1 MQKIRNNNN
10 INFKNVKTMNRM
22 NNFLLMGSV
31 ALSGIV
37 AFSAC
42 SSENDMGAEVNPT
55 FDGKTVKTQ
64 FALNVPY
71 GNTGTRMSDEAA
83 QQKNNFRGISNMKLL
98 SFVEEPATG
107 KISTS
112 FIDLKQ
118 NTNAFESDG
127 SDYANQGRYIYR
139 DVQIPIGTKHFVF
152 YGKATGTETTTS
164 DANKLF
170 DKGYLSNNLSGT
182 TSGTP
187 VSLDN
192 TNFALQQINSTLD
205 LSIADGT
212 SGNNYDK
219 VMQALNNVSR
229 TKVGTTEWC
238 AITTPTADTKLD
250 HAKKLWNA
258 FSKLKAGSAN
268 SVRKTLE
275 YLKSSAGVSALVA
288 GEHATDDGEGLL
300 KTLVKN
306 IDEALVLLDNAENF
320 PADLNLPDGAI
331 SVECNRGTWSYKT
344 PVDMNGASINYANIT
359 YPASLD
365 YFVSSPAKARDDAS
379 TGLSDGKWPAKE
391 EWTKDN
397 ATWTDWGDEVKN
409 TTRTIALEKAIQ
421 YGVANL
427 ELTINAKAN
436 SLEDNAKAKGGQVAD
451 QNVDVTGN
459 KLVMTGVLIGGQPEK
474 VEWNYEPKTGTT
486 FDLTIY
492 DKKMNG
498 ATASAKGI
506 NVPVKPKAS
515 TPNYTLVLDN
525 NNNTS
530 AKSIYVAVE
539 LVNKTGIDFYGADG
553 MIPAGGKFYLIG
565 KLDPTD
571 GTTVGENPKNVDRVF
586 LKDYTTKANLTIK
599 DLKNAYNV
607 IPDLRSTAISVG
619 LAVNLE
625 WQNGITFNV
634 EI

>member
-1 MQKIRNNNN
+1 
-10 INFKNVKTMNRM
+10 MNRM

-71 GNTGTRMSDEAA
+71 GNTGTRMSADAA
-83 QQKNNFRGISNMKLL
+83 QQNSNFRGISNMTLL
-98 SFVEEPATG
+98 PFTEEPAAG

-139 DVQIPIGTKHFVF
+139 DVEIPIGTKHFVF
-152 YGKATGTETTTS
+152 YGKATGTETTTT
-164 DANKLF
+164 DPDKLF
-170 DKGYLSNNLSGT
+170 EKGYLSNNLSGT
-182 TSGTP
+182 TGTT

-192 TNFALQQINSTLD
+192 TNFALQKINETLD
-205 LSIADGT
+205 LNGAT
-212 SGNNYDK
+212 SGTDK
-219 VMQALNNVSR
+219 SYRKVLKALQDVTG
-229 TKVGTTEWC
+229 TKVTYGATTIEWNN
-238 AITTPTADTKLD
+238 ITTSATDMKLN
-250 HAKKLWNA
+250 HAEKLWDA
-258 FSKLKAGSAN
+258 FKTLKAGSAN
-268 SVRKTLE
+268 SVRITLE
-275 YLKSSAGVSALVA
+275 NLKKSAGVTTL
-288 GEHATDDGEGLL
+288 GATETPTADGDGLL

-306 IDEALVLLDNAENF
+306 IDVALTTLLGTDNTF
-320 PADLNLPDGAI
+320 PADFNLPDGAI
-331 SVECNRGTWSYKT
+331 AVTYDNTSGNWKYNT

-365 YFVSSPAKARDDAS
+365 YFVNSPAKARNDAS
-379 TGLSDGKWPAKE
+379 TGLTDGIWPEKAK
-391 EWTKDN
+391 WTKDE
-397 ATWTDWGDEVKN
+397 TGIWTGWGDEVKN

-427 ELTINAKAN
+427 ELTINAKTN
-436 SLEDNAKAKGGQVAD
+436 KLLDNAKANGGQVAD
-451 QNVDVTGN
+451 QNVDVTGD
-459 KLVMTGVLIGGQPEK
+459 KLVMTGVLIGGQPTK

-498 ATASAKGI
+498 ATTSAEGI
-506 NVPVKPKAS
+506 NVPVKPTAS

-571 GTTVGENPKNVDRVF
+571 AATVGENPKNVDRVF

-625 WQNGITFNV
+625 WQEGITFNV

>member
-1 MQKIRNNNN
+1 
-10 INFKNVKTMNRM
+10 MNRM

-71 GNTGTRMSDEAA
+71 GNTGTRMSADAA
-83 QQKNNFRGISNMKLL
+83 QQNSNFRGISNMTLL
-98 SFVEEPATG
+98 PFTEEPAAG

-152 YGKATGTETTTS
+152 YGKATGTETTTTA

-192 TNFALQQINSTLD
+192 TNFALQKINETLD
-205 LSIADGT
+205 FSTATSGTDKSYNKVLKALQDVTDTKVTDGT
-212 SGNNYDK
+212 TTIEWNN
-219 VMQALNNVSR
+219 
-229 TKVGTTEWC
+229 
-238 AITTPTADTKLD
+238 ITTSATDMKLN
-250 HAKKLWNA
+250 HAKKLWEA
-258 FSKLKAGSAN
+258 FSTLKAGSEN
-268 SVRKTLE
+268 SVRKTLN
-275 YLKSSAGVSALVA
+275 YLKSSAGVSAL
-288 GEHATDDGEGLL
+288 GTGTATADGDGLL

-306 IDEALVLLDNAENF
+306 IDNALTTLGAANDF
-320 PADLNLPDGAI
+320 PADFNLPDGAVGVNYDGATKKWKFN
-331 SVECNRGTWSYKT
+331 SPEN
-344 PVDMNGASINYANIT
+344 MNVNTINYANIT

-379 TGLSDGKWPAKE
+379 TGLSDGKWPAKD
-391 EWTKDN
+391 EWTKDKPN
-397 ATWTDWGDEVKN
+397 IWTGWGNEVEN

-427 ELTINAKAN
+427 ELTITAKT
-436 SLEDNAKAKGGQVAD
+436 STLSDNAKAKGGQVAN
-451 QNVDVTGN
+451 QTVDVTGD
-459 KLVMTGVLIGGQPEK
+459 KLFMTGVLIGGQPEQ
-474 VEWNYEPKTGTT
+474 VEWNYEPKTGAK
-486 FDLTIY
+486 FDYTIY

-498 ATASAKGI
+498 ATTSAEGI
-506 NVPVKPKAS
+506 NVPVKPTAS

-553 MIPAGGKFYLIG
+553 MIPNGGKFYLIG
-565 KLDPTD
+565 KLDPTTA
-571 GTTVGENPKNVDRVF
+571 TTVNNPNNVDRVF

-625 WQNGITFNV
+625 WQNGITFDV

>member
-1 MQKIRNNNN
+1 
-10 INFKNVKTMNRM
+10 MNRM

-71 GNTGTRMSDEAA
+71 GNTGTRMSADAA
-83 QQKNNFRGISNMKLL
+83 QQNSNFRGISNMKLL
-98 SFVEEPATG
+98 PFAEEPAAG
-107 KISTS
+107 KTSTS
-112 FIDLKQ
+112 LINLGV

-139 DVQIPIGTKHFVF
+139 DVEIPIGTKHFVF
-152 YGKATGTETTTS
+152 YGKATGTETTTT
-164 DANKLF
+164 DPDKLF
-170 DKGYLSNNLSGT
+170 EKGYLSNNLSGT
-182 TSGTP
+182 T

-192 TNFALQQINSTLD
+192 TNFALQKIKGSLD
-205 LSIADGT
+205 LSVATGT
-212 SGNNYDK
+212 TTESYDK
-219 VMQALNNVSR
+219 VLKALQEVTG
-229 TKVGTTEWC
+229 TKVTEGATTIEWNN
-238 AITTPTADTKLD
+238 ITTSATDMKLN
-250 HAKKLWNA
+250 HAEKLWKT
-258 FSKLKAGSAN
+258 FSTLKAGSAN
-268 SVRKTLE
+268 SVRITLNNLKT
-275 YLKSSAGVSALVA
+275 SAGVAAL
-288 GEHATDDGEGLL
+288 GATETPTADGDGLL

-306 IDEALVLLDNAENF
+306 IDVALTTLLGTDNTF
-320 PADLNLPDGAI
+320 PADFNLPDGAI
-331 SVECNRGTWSYKT
+331 AVTYDNTSGKWEYNT
-344 PVDMNGASINYANIT
+344 PVNMNSTSINYANIT

-365 YFVSSPAKARDDAS
+365 YFVSSPARARDDAS
-379 TGLSDGKWPAKE
+379 TGLTDGKWPTNE
-391 EWTKDN
+391 DWTKDQ
-397 ATWTDWGDEVKN
+397 ATWTDWGNEVKN

-427 ELTINAKAN
+427 ELTIKAKAN
-436 SLEDNAKAKGGQVAD
+436 TLSDNAIAKGGQVAD
-451 QNVDVTGN
+451 QNVDVTGD
-459 KLVMTGVLIGGQPEK
+459 KLVMTGVLIGGQPTQ
-474 VEWNYEPKTGTT
+474 VEWNYEPKTTGTT

-506 NVPVKPKAS
+506 DVPVGTAS

-525 NNNTS
+525 NNATT
-530 AKSIYVAVE
+530 KPIYVAVE
-539 LVNKTGIDFYGADG
+539 LINKTGIDFYGADG
-553 MIPAGGKFYLIG
+553 MVPAGGKFYLIG
-565 KLDPTD
+565 RLDPEATT
-571 GTTVGENPKNVDRVF
+571 GVSGATTTVNRVF

-625 WQNGITFNV
+625 WQNGITFDV

>member
-1 MQKIRNNNN
+1 
-10 INFKNVKTMNRM
+10 MNRM

-71 GNTGTRMSDEAA
+71 GNTGTRMSADAA
-83 QQKNNFRGISNMKLL
+83 QQNSNFRGISNMKLL
-98 SFVEEPATG
+98 PFAEEPAAG

-139 DVQIPIGTKHFVF
+139 DVEIPIGTKHFVF
-152 YGKATGTETTTS
+152 YGKATDTETTTTA

-192 TNFALQQINSTLD
+192 TNFALQKINETLD
-205 LSIADGT
+205 FSTATSGTDESYNKVLKALQDVTDTKVADGT
-212 SGNNYDK
+212 TTIEWNN
-219 VMQALNNVSR
+219 
-229 TKVGTTEWC
+229 
-238 AITTPTADTKLD
+238 ITTSATDMKLN
-250 HAKKLWNA
+250 HAKKLWEA
-258 FSKLKAGSAN
+258 FSTLKAGSAN
-268 SVRKTLE
+268 SVRKTLN
-275 YLKSSAGVSALVA
+275 YLKSSAGVSAL
-288 GEHATDDGEGLL
+288 GTGTATADGDGLL

-306 IDEALVLLDNAENF
+306 IDNALTTLGATNDF
-320 PADLNLPDGAI
+320 PADFNLPDGAVGVNYDGATKKWKFN
-331 SVECNRGTWSYKT
+331 SPEN
-344 PVDMNGASINYANIT
+344 MNVNTINYANIT

-379 TGLSDGKWPAKE
+379 TGLSDGKWPAKD
-391 EWTKDN
+391 EWTKDKPN
-397 ATWTDWGDEVKN
+397 IWTGWGDEVKN
-409 TTRTIALEKAIQ
+409 TTRTIALGKAIQ

-427 ELTINAKAN
+427 ELTINAKTN
-436 SLEDNAKAKGGQVAD
+436 KLLDNAKANGGQVAD
-451 QNVDVTGN
+451 QNVDVTGD
-459 KLVMTGVLIGGQPEK
+459 KLVMTGVLIGGQPTK

-498 ATASAKGI
+498 ATASAEGI
-506 NVPVKPKAS
+506 NVPVKPTAS
-515 TPNYTLVLDN
+515 THNYTLVLDN
-525 NNNTS
+525 NKNTS

-571 GTTVGENPKNVDRVF
+571 ATTIGDNPKNVDRVF
-586 LKDYTTKANLTIK
+586 LKDYTTKAKLTIK

-625 WQNGITFNV
+625 WQNGITFDV

>member
-1 MQKIRNNNN
+1 
-10 INFKNVKTMNRM
+10 MNRM

-71 GNTGTRMSDEAA
+71 GDTGTRMSANAA
-83 QQKNNFRGISNMKLL
+83 QQNSNFRGISNMTLL
-98 SFVEEPATG
+98 PFTEEPAVG
-107 KISTS
+107 KTSTS
-112 FIDLKQ
+112 LINLGV

-139 DVQIPIGTKHFVF
+139 DVEIPIGTKHFVF
-152 YGKATGTETTTS
+152 YGKATGTETTTT
-164 DANKLF
+164 DPDKLF
-170 DKGYLSNNLSGT
+170 EKGYLSNNLSGT
-182 TSGTP
+182 T

-192 TNFALQQINSTLD
+192 TNFALQKINETLD
-205 LSIADGT
+205 LNGAT
-212 SGNNYDK
+212 SGTDK
-219 VMQALNNVSR
+219 SYRKVLKALQDVTG
-229 TKVGTTEWC
+229 TKVTDGATTIEWNN
-238 AITTPTADTKLD
+238 ITTSATDMKLN
-250 HAKKLWNA
+250 HAEKLWDA
-258 FSKLKAGSAN
+258 FKTLKAGSAN
-268 SVRKTLE
+268 SVRITLE
-275 YLKSSAGVSALVA
+275 NLKKSAGVTTL
-288 GEHATDDGEGLL
+288 GATEKPTADGDGLL

-306 IDEALVLLDNAENF
+306 IDVALTTLLGTDNTF
-320 PADLNLPDGAI
+320 PADFNLPDGAI
-331 SVECNRGTWSYKT
+331 AVTYDNTSGNWKYNT

-365 YFVSSPAKARDDAS
+365 YFVNSPAKARNDAS
-379 TGLSDGKWPAKE
+379 TGLTDGIWPEKDK
-391 EWTKDN
+391 WTKDE
-397 ATWTDWGDEVKN
+397 TGIWTGWGDEVKN

-427 ELTINAKAN
+427 ELTITAKT
-436 SLEDNAKAKGGQVAD
+436 STLSDNAKAKGGQVAD
-451 QNVDVTGN
+451 QTVDVTGD
-459 KLVMTGVLIGGQPEK
+459 KLFMTGVLIGGQPER
-474 VEWNYEPKTGTT
+474 VEWNYEPKTGAK
-486 FDLTIY
+486 FDYTIY

-498 ATASAKGI
+498 ATASAEGI
-506 NVPVKPKAS
+506 NVPVKPTAS

-571 GTTVGENPKNVDRVF
+571 AATVGENPKNVDRVF

-625 WQNGITFNV
+625 WQNGITFDV

>member
-1 MQKIRNNNN
+1 
-10 INFKNVKTMNRM
+10 MNRM

-71 GNTGTRMSDEAA
+71 GNTETRMSADAA
-83 QQKNNFRGISNMKLL
+83 QQNSNFRGISNMKLL
-98 SFVEEPATG
+98 SLTATPAAGT
-107 KISTS
+107 IPTS
-112 FIDLKQ
+112 LIDLK
-118 NTNAFESDG
+118 AVSESDG

-139 DVQIPIGTKHFVF
+139 DVAIPVGTKHFVF
-152 YGKATGTETTTS
+152 YGKATGTETTTTTP
-164 DANKLF
+164 DKLF
-170 DKGYLSNNLSGT
+170 EYGYLSDNSLAGPTAKNLDDTYFTLLKINDNNIDLSNAVEGTSENFEKVLKALNDVTKTNVTNGT
-182 TSGTP
+182 TT
-187 VSLDN
+187 
-192 TNFALQQINSTLD
+192 IEW
-205 LSIADGT
+205 
-212 SGNNYDK
+212 NNI
-219 VMQALNNVSR
+219 
-229 TKVGTTEWC
+229 T
-238 AITTPTADTKLD
+238 ITTGSDLKIA
-250 HAKKLWNA
+250 HAQKLWEA

-268 SVRKTLE
+268 SVRITLNN
-275 YLKSSAGVSALVA
+275 LKSSAGVAALGT
-288 GEHATDDGEGLL
+288 GEIATIDADGLL

-306 IDEALVLLDNAENF
+306 IDVALTTLGDGNTF
-320 PADLNLPDGAI
+320 PADLNLPDGAVGVNYDEPSKTWKFTS
-331 SVECNRGTWSYKT
+331 SVTMKSEN
-344 PVDMNGASINYANIT
+344 INYANIT

-379 TGLSDGKWPAKE
+379 TGISDGIWPAKD

-397 ATWTDWGDEVKN
+397 ATWTNWGDEVKN
-409 TTRTIALEKAIQ
+409 TTRTIALKKAIQ

-427 ELTINAKAN
+427 KLTIKAN
-436 SLEDNAKAKGGQVAD
+436 ANTLLDNAKDKKGQVAD
-451 QNVDVTGN
+451 QNVDVTNN
-459 KLVMTGVLIGGQPEK
+459 KLVMTGVLIGGQPTQ

-498 ATASAKGI
+498 ATAPAEGI
-506 NVPVKPKAS
+506 NVPVKPTAS

-525 NNNTS
+525 NNATT
-530 AKSIYVAVE
+530 KSIYVAVE

-553 MIPAGGKFYLIG
+553 MVPAGGKFYLIG
-565 KLDPTD
+565 KL
-571 GTTVGENPKNVDRVF
+571 NPEAATGVTGKDDNVNRVF
-586 LKDYTTKANLTIK
+586 LKDHTTKANLTIK

-625 WQNGITFNV
+625 WQEGITFNV

>member
-1 MQKIRNNNN
+1 
-10 INFKNVKTMNRM
+10 MNRM
-22 NNFLLMGSV
+22 NNFFLMGSV

-71 GNTGTRMSDEAA
+71 GNTGTRMSANAA
-83 QQKNNFRGISNMKLL
+83 QQNSNFRGISNMTLL
-98 SFVEEPATG
+98 PFTEKPDAG

-152 YGKATGTETTTS
+152 YGKATGTETTTT
-164 DANKLF
+164 DPDKLF
-170 DKGYLSNNLSGT
+170 EKGYLSNNLSGT
-182 TSGTP
+182 TGTT

-192 TNFALQQINSTLD
+192 TNFALQKINETLD
-205 LSIADGT
+205 LNGAT
-212 SGNNYDK
+212 SGTDK
-219 VMQALNNVSR
+219 SYRKVLKALQDVTG
-229 TKVGTTEWC
+229 TKVTDGATTIEWNN
-238 AITTPTADTKLD
+238 ITTSATDMKLN
-250 HAKKLWNA
+250 HAEKLWDA
-258 FSKLKAGSAN
+258 FKTLKAGSAN
-268 SVRKTLE
+268 SVRITLE
-275 YLKSSAGVSALVA
+275 NLKKSAGVTTLGA
-288 GEHATDDGEGLL
+288 ETATVDGDGLL

-306 IDEALVLLDNAENF
+306 IETALTILGTDNTF
-320 PADLNLPDGAI
+320 PADFNLPDGAI
-331 SVECNRGTWSYKT
+331 AVTYDNTSGNWKYNT
-344 PVDMNGASINYANIT
+344 PVDMNSASINYAKIT

-365 YFVSSPAKARDDAS
+365 YFVSSPARARDDAS
-379 TGLSDGKWPAKE
+379 TGLTDGKWPTNE
-391 EWTKDN
+391 DWTKDQ
-397 ATWTDWGDEVKN
+397 ATTWTDWGNEVKN

-436 SLEDNAKAKGGQVAD
+436 TLSDNAKNNGGQVAD

-459 KLVMTGVLIGGQPEK
+459 KLVMTGVLIGGQPTQ
-474 VEWNYEPKTGTT
+474 VEWNYEPKTGAT

-498 ATASAKGI
+498 AATENGI
-506 NVPVKPKAS
+506 NVPVKPTAS

-525 NNNTS
+525 NYAST
-530 AKSIYVAVE
+530 KPIYVAVE
-539 LVNKTGIDFYGADG
+539 LVNKTGIDFYGFDG
-553 MIPAGGKFYLIG
+553 MIPADGKFYLIG

-571 GTTVGENPKNVDRVF
+571 GTTVGENPNRVERVF

-625 WQNGITFNV
+625 WQEGITFNV

>member
-1 MQKIRNNNN
+1 
-10 INFKNVKTMNRM
+10 M
-22 NNFLLMGSV
+22 NNFFLMGSV

-71 GNTGTRMSDEAA
+71 GDTGTRMSANAA
-83 QQKNNFRGISNMKLL
+83 QQNRNFRGISNMTLL
-98 SFVEEPATG
+98 PFTEEPAAG

-127 SDYANQGRYIYR
+127 SDYTNQGRYIYR

-187 VSLDN
+187 VSLNN
-192 TNFALQQINSTLD
+192 TNFALQKINGTLD
-205 LSIADGT
+205 LSVATGT
-212 SGNNYDK
+212 TTESYNK
-219 VMQALNNVSR
+219 VLKALQEVTG
-229 TKVGTTEWC
+229 TKVTEGATTIEWNN
-238 AITTPTADTKLD
+238 ITTSATDMKLN
-250 HAKKLWNA
+250 HAEKLWKT
-258 FSKLKAGSAN
+258 FSTLKAGSAN
-268 SVRKTLE
+268 SVRITLNNLKT
-275 YLKSSAGVSALVA
+275 SAGVAAL
-288 GEHATDDGEGLL
+288 GATETPTANGDGLL

-306 IDEALVLLDNAENF
+306 IDEALTTLGTDNKF
-320 PADLNLPDGAI
+320 PADFNLPDGAVGVNYDEASKTWKFNS
-331 SVECNRGTWSYKT
+331 SVNMKSNTIDYKK
-344 PVDMNGASINYANIT
+344 IT

-365 YFVSSPAKARDDAS
+365 YFVSSPAKAKNDAS
-379 TGLSDGKWPAKE
+379 KGLTDAMWPAKDK
-391 EWTKDN
+391 WTKDE
-397 ATWTDWGDEVKN
+397 ADIWTGWDNEVKN
-409 TTRTIALEKAIQ
+409 TSRTIALEKAIQ

-427 ELTINAKAN
+427 ELTIYAKAN

-459 KLVMTGVLIGGQPEK
+459 KLVMTGVLIGGQPEQ
-474 VEWNYEPKTGTT
+474 VEWNYEPKTTGAT

-498 ATASAKGI
+498 ATASAEGI
-506 NVPVKPKAS
+506 SVPVKSTVSTPS

-525 NNNTS
+525 KN
-530 AKSIYVAVE
+530 AAEKSIYVAVE
-539 LVNKTGIDFYGADG
+539 LINKTGIDFYGADG
-553 MIPAGGKFYLIG
+553 MIPADGKFYLIG
-565 KLDPTD
+565 KLDPNNAA
-571 GTTVGENPKNVDRVF
+571 TVGENPKGVDRVF

-625 WQNGITFNV
+625 WQNGITFDV

>member
-1 MQKIRNNNN
+1 
-10 INFKNVKTMNRM
+10 MNRM

-71 GNTGTRMSDEAA
+71 GNTGTRMSANA
-83 QQKNNFRGISNMKLL
+83 TQQNYFRGISNMKLL
-98 SFVEEPATG
+98 SLTATPAAGT
-107 KISTS
+107 IPTS
-112 FIDLKQ
+112 LIDLS
-118 NTNAFESDG
+118 TASESDG
-127 SDYANQGRYIYR
+127 NTFADQGRYIYS
-139 DVQIPIGTKHFVF
+139 DVVIPVGTKNFIF
-152 YGKATGTETTTS
+152 YGKATETTTTPT
-164 DANKLF
+164 
-170 DKGYLSNNLSGT
+170 DKEFENGYLSNNLTGSTVAKLDDIKFGLQKINTIEFNNEAAGTIKSYNKVLKALQDVTDTEVAVGATTIKWNDIT
-182 TSGTP
+182 TS
-187 VSLDN
+187 
-192 TNFALQQINSTLD
+192 
-205 LSIADGT
+205 
-212 SGNNYDK
+212 
-219 VMQALNNVSR
+219 
-229 TKVGTTEWC
+229 TTD
-238 AITTPTADTKLD
+238 AKLD
-250 HAKKLWNA
+250 QAKNLWNA
-258 FSKLKAGSAN
+258 FKTLKAGSAN
-268 SVRKTLE
+268 SVRITLE
-275 YLKSSAGVSALVA
+275 HLKTTAGVTALA
-288 GEHATDDGEGLL
+288 EGEAPTANGDGLL

-306 IDEALVLLDNAENF
+306 IDAALTTLVTDNTF
-320 PADLNLPDGAI
+320 PADLNLPDGAVGVKYDKASNKWSFNS
-331 SVECNRGTWSYKT
+331 SVTMNENTIDYKK
-344 PVDMNGASINYANIT
+344 IT

-365 YFVSSPAKARDDAS
+365 YFVSSPAKAKDNAS
-379 TGLSDGKWPAKE
+379 TGLTDAMWPAKDK
-391 EWTKDN
+391 WTKDEPN
-397 ATWTDWGDEVKN
+397 IWDGWDNEVKR
-409 TTRTIALEKAIQ
+409 TSRTIALEKAIQ

-427 ELTINAKAN
+427 QLTINAAAN
-436 SLEDNAKAKGGQVAD
+436 TLEDNAKDKGRRASN
-451 QNVDVTGN
+451 QNVFVTDN
-459 KLVMTGVLIGGQPEK
+459 KLVMTGVLIGGQPEQ
-474 VEWNYEPKTGTT
+474 VEWNYEPKTGCT

-498 ATASAKGI
+498 AAASTEGI
-506 NVPVKPKAS
+506 NVPVKPTAS

-525 NNNTS
+525 NNNAS

-553 MIPAGGKFYLIG
+553 MVPAGGKFYLIG

-571 GTTVGENPKNVDRVF
+571 ATTIGDNPKNVDRVF

>member
-1 MQKIRNNNN
+1 
-10 INFKNVKTMNRM
+10 MNRM

-71 GNTGTRMSDEAA
+71 GDTGTRMSANAA
-83 QQKNNFRGISNMKLL
+83 QQNRNFRGISNMTLL
-98 SFVEEPATG
+98 PFTEEPAAG

-139 DVQIPIGTKHFVF
+139 DVQIPIGTRHFVF
-152 YGKATGTETTTS
+152 YGKATGTETTTTA
-164 DANKLF
+164 DADKLF

-192 TNFALQQINSTLD
+192 TNFALQKINETLD
-205 LSIADGT
+205 FSTATSGTDKSYNKVLKALQDVTDTKVTDGT
-212 SGNNYDK
+212 TTIEWNN
-219 VMQALNNVSR
+219 
-229 TKVGTTEWC
+229 
-238 AITTPTADTKLD
+238 ITTSATDMKLN
-250 HAKKLWNA
+250 HAQKLWEA
-258 FSKLKAGSAN
+258 FSTLKAGSAN
-268 SVRKTLE
+268 SVRKTLN
-275 YLKSSAGVSALVA
+275 YLKSSAGVSAL
-288 GEHATDDGEGLL
+288 GTGTATADGDGLL

-306 IDEALVLLDNAENF
+306 IDNALTTLGAAKDF
-320 PADLNLPDGAI
+320 PADFNLPDGAVGVNYDGATKKWKFN
-331 SVECNRGTWSYKT
+331 SPEN
-344 PVDMNGASINYANIT
+344 MNVNTINYANIT

-379 TGLSDGKWPAKE
+379 TGLSDEKWPAKD

-397 ATWTDWGDEVKN
+397 ATWTGWDNEVKN

-451 QNVDVTGN
+451 QTVDVTGD
-459 KLVMTGVLIGGQPEK
+459 KLVMTGVLIGGQPTK

-498 ATASAKGI
+498 ATTSAEGI
-506 NVPVKPKAS
+506 NVPVKPTAS

-539 LVNKTGIDFYGADG
+539 LVNKTGIDFYGAEG

-571 GTTVGENPKNVDRVF
+571 AATVGENPNRVERVF

-625 WQNGITFNV
+625 WQNGITFDV

>member
-1 MQKIRNNNN
+1 
-10 INFKNVKTMNRM
+10 MNRM

-71 GNTGTRMSDEAA
+71 GNTGTRMSAEAT
-83 QQKNNFRGISNMKLL
+83 QKSDFRGISNMVLL
-98 SFVEEPATG
+98 PFNANVTG
-107 KISTS
+107 TETSTS
-112 FIDLKQ
+112 FISLNQ

-127 SDYANQGRYIYR
+127 NTYANQGRYIYR
-139 DVQIPIGTKHFVF
+139 DVKIPIGTTHFVF

-192 TNFALQQINSTLD
+192 TNFALQKINETLNLST
-205 LSIADGT
+205 AEGT
-212 SGNNYDK
+212 TTGKYDK
-219 VMQALNNVSR
+219 VLKALQNVTD
-229 TKVGTTEWC
+229 TKVTVGATTIEWNN
-238 AITTPTADTKLD
+238 ITSATDMKLD
-250 HAKKLWNA
+250 HAKKLWEA
-258 FSKLKAGSAN
+258 FSTLKAGSAN
-268 SVRKTLE
+268 SVRKTLN
-275 YLKSSAGVSALVA
+275 YLKSSAGVGAL
-288 GEHATDDGEGLL
+288 GTGTATADGDGLL
-300 KTLVKN
+300 KTLVTK
-306 IDEALVLLDNAENF
+306 IDEALTTLGDDNDF
-320 PADLNLPDGAI
+320 PADFNLPDGAVGVNYDVT
-331 SVECNRGTWSYKT
+331 SKKWKFNSPEN
-344 PVDMNGASINYANIT
+344 MNVNTINYANIT

-379 TGLSDGKWPAKE
+379 TGLSDGKWPAKD
-391 EWTKDN
+391 EWTKDH
-397 ATWTDWGDEVKN
+397 ATWTGWGDEVKN

-427 ELTINAKAN
+427 ELTIKAN
-436 SLEDNAKAKGGQVAD
+436 ASTLSDNAQAKGGQVAD
-451 QNVDVTGN
+451 QTVDVAGN

-474 VEWNYEPKTGTT
+474 VEWNYEPKTGTD

-498 ATASAKGI
+498 ATATEEGI
-506 NVPVKPKAS
+506 NVPVGTTS
-515 TPNYTLVLDN
+515 TSNYTLVLDN
-525 NNNTS
+525 KNASTPT
-530 AKSIYVAVE
+530 IYVAVE

-553 MIPAGGKFYLIG
+553 MIPAGGKFYLVG
-565 KLDPTD
+565 KLDPEAAT
-571 GTTVGENPKNVDRVF
+571 GVTGKNDKVNRVF
-586 LKDYTTKANLTIK
+586 LKDYTTKANLTIM

-625 WQNGITFNV
+625 WQNGIEFNV

>member
-1 MQKIRNNNN
+1 
-10 INFKNVKTMNRM
+10 MNRM

-71 GNTGTRMSDEAA
+71 GNTGTRMSADAA
-83 QQKNNFRGISNMKLL
+83 QQNSNFRGISNMKLL
-98 SFVEEPATG
+98 PFAEEPAVG
-107 KISTS
+107 KTSTS
-112 FIDLKQ
+112 LINLGV

-139 DVQIPIGTKHFVF
+139 DVEIPIGTKHFVF
-152 YGKATGTETTTS
+152 YGKATGTETTTT
-164 DANKLF
+164 DPDKLF
-170 DKGYLSNNLSGT
+170 EKGYLSNNLSGT
-182 TSGTP
+182 T

-192 TNFALQQINSTLD
+192 TNFALQKINETLD
-205 LSIADGT
+205 LNGAT
-212 SGNNYDK
+212 SGTDK
-219 VMQALNNVSR
+219 SYRKVLKALQDVTG
-229 TKVGTTEWC
+229 TKVTDGATTIEWNN
-238 AITTPTADTKLD
+238 ITTSATDMKLN
-250 HAKKLWNA
+250 HAEKLWDA
-258 FSKLKAGSAN
+258 FKTLKAGSAN
-268 SVRKTLE
+268 SVRITLE
-275 YLKSSAGVSALVA
+275 NLKKSAGVTTL
-288 GEHATDDGEGLL
+288 GATETPTADGDGLL

-306 IDEALVLLDNAENF
+306 IDVALTTLLGTDNTF
-320 PADLNLPDGAI
+320 PADFNLPDGAI
-331 SVECNRGTWSYKT
+331 AVTYDNTSGNWKYNT

-365 YFVSSPAKARDDAS
+365 YFVNSPAKARNDAS
-379 TGLSDGKWPAKE
+379 TGLTDGIWPKKDK
-391 EWTKDN
+391 WTKDE
-397 ATWTDWGDEVKN
+397 TGIWTGWGDEVKN

-427 ELTINAKAN
+427 ELTINAKTN
-436 SLEDNAKAKGGQVAD
+436 KLLDNAKANGGQVAD
-451 QNVDVTGN
+451 QNVDVTGD

-498 ATASAKGI
+498 ATASAEGI
-506 NVPVKPKAS
+506 NVPVKPTAS

-530 AKSIYVAVE
+530 AKPIYVAVE

-571 GTTVGENPKNVDRVF
+571 AATVGENPKNVDRVF

>member
-1 MQKIRNNNN
+1 
-10 INFKNVKTMNRM
+10 MNRM
-22 NNFLLMGSV
+22 NNFFLMGSV

-71 GNTGTRMSDEAA
+71 GNTGTRMSADAT
-83 QQKNNFRGISNMKLL
+83 QQNSNFRGISNMKLL
-98 SFVEEPATG
+98 PFAEEPAAG
-107 KISTS
+107 KTSTS
-112 FIDLKQ
+112 LINLGV

-139 DVQIPIGTKHFVF
+139 DVEIPIGTKHFVF
-152 YGKATGTETTTS
+152 YGKATGTETTTTTP
-164 DANKLF
+164 DKLF
-170 DKGYLSNNLSGT
+170 EKGYLSKNLSGPT
-182 TSGTP
+182 
-187 VSLDN
+187 VNLNN
-192 TNFALQQINSTLD
+192 TNFALQKIKGSLD
-205 LSIADGT
+205 LSAATGT
-212 SGNNYDK
+212 TTENYDK
-219 VMQALNNVSR
+219 VLKALQEVTG
-229 TKVGTTEWC
+229 TKVTEGATTIEWNN
-238 AITTPTADTKLD
+238 ITTSATDMKLN
-250 HAKKLWNA
+250 HAEKLWDA
-258 FSKLKAGSAN
+258 FKTLKAGSAN

-275 YLKSSAGVSALVA
+275 NLKTSAGVAALA
-288 GEHATDDGEGLL
+288 EGEAPTANGDGLL

-306 IDEALVLLDNAENF
+306 IDGALTTLGDDNIF
-320 PADLNLPDGAI
+320 PADLNLPDGAV
-331 SVECNRGTWSYKT
+331 SVICDGTSKT
-344 PVDMNGASINYANIT
+344 WKFNSSVTMNENTIDYTKIT

-365 YFVSSPAKARDDAS
+365 YFVSSPAKARNEAS
-379 TGLSDGKWPAKE
+379 TGLTDGKWPTNE
-391 EWTKDN
+391 DWTKN
-397 ATWTDWGDEVKN
+397 QATWTDWGDEVKN
-409 TTRTIALEKAIQ
+409 TTRTIALERAIQ

-427 ELTINAKAN
+427 ELTINAKTN
-436 SLEDNAKAKGGQVAD
+436 KLLDNAIAKGHQVAD

-459 KLVMTGVLIGGQPEK
+459 KLVMTGVLIGGQPTK
-474 VEWNYEPKTGTT
+474 VEWDYEPKPGTD

-498 ATASAKGI
+498 ATGNGI
-506 NVPVKPKAS
+506 NVPVGRAS
-515 TPNYTLVLDN
+515 ESNYTLVLDN
-525 NNNTS
+525 NNATT
-530 AKSIYVAVE
+530 KPIYVAVE
-539 LVNKTGIDFYGADG
+539 LVNKTDIDFYGADG
-553 MIPAGGKFYLIG
+553 MVPAGGKFYLIG

-571 GTTVGENPKNVDRVF
+571 ATTIGDNPKNVDRVF

>member
-1 MQKIRNNNN
+1 
-10 INFKNVKTMNRM
+10 MNRM

-71 GNTGTRMSDEAA
+71 GNTGTRMSADAA
-83 QQKNNFRGISNMKLL
+83 QQNSNFRGISNMKLL
-98 SFVEEPATG
+98 PFAEEPAVG
-107 KISTS
+107 KTSTS
-112 FIDLKQ
+112 LINLGV

-139 DVQIPIGTKHFVF
+139 DVEIPIGTKHFVF
-152 YGKATGTETTTS
+152 YGKATGTETTTT
-164 DANKLF
+164 DPDKLF
-170 DKGYLSNNLSGT
+170 EKGYLSNNLSGT
-182 TSGTP
+182 TGTT

-192 TNFALQQINSTLD
+192 TNFALQKINETLD
-205 LSIADGT
+205 LNGAT
-212 SGNNYDK
+212 SGTDK
-219 VMQALNNVSR
+219 SYRKVLKALQDVTG
-229 TKVGTTEWC
+229 TKVTDGATTIEWNN
-238 AITTPTADTKLD
+238 ITTSATDMKLN
-250 HAKKLWNA
+250 HAEKLWDA
-258 FSKLKAGSAN
+258 FKTLKAGSAN
-268 SVRKTLE
+268 SVRITLE
-275 YLKSSAGVSALVA
+275 NLKTSAGVAALA
-288 GEHATDDGEGLL
+288 EGKTPTANGDGLL

-306 IDEALVLLDNAENF
+306 IDVALTTLLGTDNTF
-320 PADLNLPDGAI
+320 PADFNLPDGAI
-331 SVECNRGTWSYKT
+331 AVTYDNTSGNWKYNT

-365 YFVSSPAKARDDAS
+365 YFVNSPAKARNDAS
-379 TGLSDGKWPAKE
+379 TGLTDGIWPEKE
-391 EWTKDN
+391 KWTKDE
-397 ATWTDWGDEVKN
+397 TGIWTGWGDEVKN

-427 ELTINAKAN
+427 ELTINAKTN
-436 SLEDNAKAKGGQVAD
+436 KLLDNAKANGGQVAD
-451 QNVDVTGN
+451 QNVDVTGD
-459 KLVMTGVLIGGQPEK
+459 KLVMTGVLIGGQPTK

-498 ATASAKGI
+498 ATTSAEGI
-506 NVPVKPKAS
+506 NVPVKPTAS
-515 TPNYTLVLDN
+515 THNYTLVLDN

-571 GTTVGENPKNVDRVF
+571 AATIGDNPKNVDRVF

>member
-1 MQKIRNNNN
+1 
-10 INFKNVKTMNRM
+10 MNRM

-71 GNTGTRMSDEAA
+71 GNTGTRMSANAA
-83 QQKNNFRGISNMKLL
+83 QQNSNFRGISNMTLL
-98 SFVEEPATG
+98 PFTEEPAAG

-152 YGKATGTETTTS
+152 YGKATGTETTTT
-164 DANKLF
+164 DPDKLF
-170 DKGYLSNNLSGT
+170 EKGYLSNNLSGT
-182 TSGTP
+182 TGTT

-192 TNFALQQINSTLD
+192 TNFALQKINETLD
-205 LSIADGT
+205 LNGAT
-212 SGNNYDK
+212 SGTDK
-219 VMQALNNVSR
+219 SYRKVLKALQDVTG
-229 TKVGTTEWC
+229 TKVTDGATTIEWNN
-238 AITTPTADTKLD
+238 ITTSATDMKLN
-250 HAKKLWNA
+250 HAEKLWDA
-258 FSKLKAGSAN
+258 FKTLKAGSAN
-268 SVRKTLE
+268 SVRITLE
-275 YLKSSAGVSALVA
+275 NLKKSAGVTTLGA
-288 GEHATDDGEGLL
+288 ETATVDGDGLL

-306 IDEALVLLDNAENF
+306 IETALTILGTDNTF
-320 PADLNLPDGAI
+320 PADFNLPDGAI
-331 SVECNRGTWSYKT
+331 AVTYDNTSGNWKYNT
-344 PVDMNGASINYANIT
+344 PVDMNSASINYAKIT

-365 YFVSSPAKARDDAS
+365 YFVSSPARARDDAS
-379 TGLSDGKWPAKE
+379 TGLTDGKWPTNE
-391 EWTKDN
+391 DWTKDQ
-397 ATWTDWGDEVKN
+397 ATWTDWGNEVKN

-427 ELTINAKAN
+427 KLTINAKAN
-436 SLEDNAKAKGGQVAD
+436 TLSDNAKNNGGQVAD

-459 KLVMTGVLIGGQPEK
+459 KLVMTGVLIGGQPTQ
-474 VEWNYEPKTGTT
+474 VEWNYEPKTTGAT

-498 ATASAKGI
+498 AATENGI
-506 NVPVKPKAS
+506 NVPVKPTAS

-525 NNNTS
+525 NYAST
-530 AKSIYVAVE
+530 KPIYVAVE
-539 LVNKTGIDFYGADG
+539 LVNKTGIDFYGFDG
-553 MIPAGGKFYLIG
+553 MIPADGKFYLIG

-571 GTTVGENPKNVDRVF
+571 GTTVGENPNRVERVF
-586 LKDYTTKANLTIK
+586 LKDHTTKANLTIK

-625 WQNGITFNV
+625 WQNGITFDV

>member
-1 MQKIRNNNN
+1 
-10 INFKNVKTMNRM
+10 MNRM

-71 GNTGTRMSDEAA
+71 GNTGTRMSADAA
-83 QQKNNFRGISNMKLL
+83 QQNSNFRGISNMKLL
-98 SFVEEPATG
+98 PFAEGPDAG
-107 KISTS
+107 KTSTS
-112 FIDLKQ
+112 LINLGV

-127 SDYANQGRYIYR
+127 SDYANHGRYIYR
-139 DVQIPIGTKHFVF
+139 DVEIPIGTKHFVF
-152 YGKATGTETTTS
+152 YGKATDTETTTTTT
-164 DANKLF
+164 DNLF
-170 DKGYLSNNLSGT
+170 KFGYLSNNLTGT
-182 TSGTP
+182 TVNLDNTHFALQKINETLNLSVATSGTDKSYNR
-187 VSLDN
+187 VLK
-192 TNFALQQINSTLD
+192 ALQDVT
-205 LSIADGT
+205 G
-212 SGNNYDK
+212 
-219 VMQALNNVSR
+219 
-229 TKVGTTEWC
+229 TKVGPIEWKNISTT
-238 AITTPTADTKLD
+238 AADMKLN
-250 HAKKLWNA
+250 HAQKLWEA

-275 YLKSSAGVSALVA
+275 NLKTSAGVAAL
-288 GEHATDDGEGLL
+288 GTSEMPTEDGDGLL

-306 IDEALVLLDNAENF
+306 IDEALTTLGDYNTF
-320 PADLNLPDGAI
+320 PADFNLPDGAI
-331 SVECNRGTWSYKT
+331 AVTYDNTSGNWKYNT
-344 PVDMNGASINYANIT
+344 PVDMNSASINYAKIT

-365 YFVSSPAKARDDAS
+365 YFVSSPARARDDAS
-379 TGLSDGKWPAKE
+379 TGLTDGKWPTNE
-391 EWTKDN
+391 DWTKDQ
-397 ATWTDWGDEVKN
+397 ATWTDWGNEVKN

-427 ELTINAKAN
+427 ELTITAKT
-436 SLEDNAKAKGGQVAD
+436 STLSDNAKAKGGQVAD

-459 KLVMTGVLIGGQPEK
+459 KLVMTGVLIGGQPTQ
-474 VEWNYEPKTGTT
+474 VEWNYEPKTTGAT

-498 ATASAKGI
+498 ATTATENGI
-506 NVPVKPKAS
+506 NVPVKSKAS

-525 NNNTS
+525 KHAST
-530 AKSIYVAVE
+530 KPIYVAVE
-539 LVNKTGIDFYGADG
+539 LVNKTGIDFYGFDG
-553 MIPAGGKFYLIG
+553 MIPADGKFYLIG

-571 GTTVGENPKNVDRVF
+571 ATTIGDNPKNVDRVF

-625 WQNGITFNV
+625 WQNGITFDV

>member
-1 MQKIRNNNN
+1 
-10 INFKNVKTMNRM
+10 M
-22 NNFLLMGSV
+22 NNFFLMGSV

-71 GNTGTRMSDEAA
+71 GNTGTRMSADAT
-83 QQKNNFRGISNMKLL
+83 QQNSNFRGISNMKLL
-98 SFVEEPATG
+98 PFAEEPAVG
-107 KISTS
+107 KTSTS
-112 FIDLKQ
+112 LINLGV

-139 DVQIPIGTKHFVF
+139 DVEIPIGTKHFVF
-152 YGKATGTETTTS
+152 YGKATGTETTTT
-164 DANKLF
+164 DPDKLF
-170 DKGYLSNNLSGT
+170 EKGYLSNNLSGT
-182 TSGTP
+182 TGTT

-192 TNFALQQINSTLD
+192 TNFALQKINETLD
-205 LSIADGT
+205 LNGAT
-212 SGNNYDK
+212 SGTDK
-219 VMQALNNVSR
+219 SYRKVLKALQDVTG
-229 TKVGTTEWC
+229 TKVTDGATTIEWNN
-238 AITTPTADTKLD
+238 ITTSATDMKLN
-250 HAKKLWNA
+250 HAEKLWDA
-258 FSKLKAGSAN
+258 FKTLKAGSAN
-268 SVRKTLE
+268 SVRITLE
-275 YLKSSAGVSALVA
+275 NLKKSAGVTTL
-288 GEHATDDGEGLL
+288 GATETPTADGDGLL

-306 IDEALVLLDNAENF
+306 IDVALTTLLGTDNTF
-320 PADLNLPDGAI
+320 PADFNLPNGAI
-331 SVECNRGTWSYKT
+331 AVTYDNTSGNWKYNT

-365 YFVSSPAKARDDAS
+365 YFVNSPAKARNDAS
-379 TGLSDGKWPAKE
+379 TGLTDGIWPEKE
-391 EWTKDN
+391 KWTKDE
-397 ATWTDWGDEVKN
+397 TGIWTGWGDEVKN

-436 SLEDNAKAKGGQVAD
+436 KLLDNAKANGGQVAD
-451 QNVDVTGN
+451 QNVDVTGD

-498 ATASAKGI
+498 ATTSAEGI

-530 AKSIYVAVE
+530 AKPIYVAVE

-553 MIPAGGKFYLIG
+553 MVPAGGKFYLIG
-565 KLDPTD
+565 KLDPTTA
-571 GTTVGENPKNVDRVF
+571 TTGDNPNHVDRVF

-625 WQNGITFNV
+625 WQTGITFNV

>member
-1 MQKIRNNNN
+1 
-10 INFKNVKTMNRM
+10 M
-22 NNFLLMGSV
+22 NNFFLMGSV

-71 GNTGTRMSDEAA
+71 GNTGTRMSADAT
-83 QQKNNFRGISNMKLL
+83 QQNRNFRGISNMTLL
-98 SFVEEPATG
+98 PFTEEPAAG

-152 YGKATGTETTTS
+152 YGKATGTETTTTA
-164 DANKLF
+164 DADKLF

-192 TNFALQQINSTLD
+192 TNFALQKINETLD
-205 LSIADGT
+205 FSTATSGTDKSYNKVLKALQDVTDTKVTDGT
-212 SGNNYDK
+212 TTTIEWNN
-219 VMQALNNVSR
+219 
-229 TKVGTTEWC
+229 
-238 AITTPTADTKLD
+238 ITTSATDMKLN
-250 HAKKLWNA
+250 HAKKLWEA
-258 FSKLKAGSAN
+258 FSTLKAGSAN
-268 SVRKTLE
+268 SVRKTLN
-275 YLKSSAGVSALVA
+275 YLKSSAGVSAL
-288 GEHATDDGEGLL
+288 GTGTATADGDGLL

-306 IDEALVLLDNAENF
+306 IDNALTTLGAAKDF
-320 PADLNLPDGAI
+320 PADFNLPDGAVGVNYDGATKKWKFN
-331 SVECNRGTWSYKT
+331 SPEN
-344 PVDMNGASINYANIT
+344 MNVNTINYANIT

-397 ATWTDWGDEVKN
+397 ATWTGWDNEVKN

-451 QNVDVTGN
+451 QNVDVTGD
-459 KLVMTGVLIGGQPEK
+459 KLVMTGVLIGGQPTK

-498 ATASAKGI
+498 ATTSAEGI
-506 NVPVKPKAS
+506 NVPVKPTAS

-553 MIPAGGKFYLIG
+553 MIPNGGKFYLIG
-565 KLDPTD
+565 KLDPTTA
-571 GTTVGENPKNVDRVF
+571 TTVNNPNNVNRVF

-625 WQNGITFNV
+625 WQNGITFDV

>member
-1 MQKIRNNNN
+1 
-10 INFKNVKTMNRM
+10 M

-71 GNTGTRMSDEAA
+71 GNTGTRMSADAA
-83 QQKNNFRGISNMKLL
+83 QQNSNFRGISNMKLL
-98 SFVEEPATG
+98 SLTATPAAGT
-107 KISTS
+107 IPTS
-112 FIDLKQ
+112 LIDLS
-118 NTNAFESDG
+118 TASESDG
-127 SDYANQGRYIYR
+127 NAGRYIYS
-139 DVQIPIGTKHFVF
+139 DVAIPVGTKNFIF
-152 YGKATGTETTTS
+152 YGKATGTETATTPP
-164 DANKLF
+164 DKLF
-170 DKGYLSNNLSGT
+170 ENGYLSNNLTGAT
-182 TSGTP
+182 VANLDNINFGLEKINR
-187 VSLDN
+187 SLDL
-192 TNFALQQINSTLD
+192 TNATAETAESYGKVLKALQDVTETEVTEG
-205 LSIADGT
+205 A
-212 SGNNYDK
+212 
-219 VMQALNNVSR
+219 
-229 TKVGTTEWC
+229 TTIKWND
-238 AITTPTADTKLD
+238 ITTPATDTKLD
-250 HAKKLWNA
+250 QAKNLWNA
-258 FSKLKAGSAN
+258 FKTLKAGSAN
-268 SVRKTLE
+268 SVRITLE
-275 YLKSSAGVSALVA
+275 HLKTTAGVTALA
-288 GEHATDDGEGLL
+288 EGEAPTANGDGLL

-306 IDEALVLLDNAENF
+306 IDAALTTLGTDNTF
-320 PADLNLPDGAI
+320 PADLNLPDGAVGVKYDGTSKKWSFNS
-331 SVECNRGTWSYKT
+331 SVTMKDN
-344 PVDMNGASINYANIT
+344 SINYANIT

-365 YFVSSPAKARDDAS
+365 YFVSTPAKARDVAS
-379 TGLSDGKWPAKE
+379 TGLNDAIWPTKE
-391 EWTKDN
+391 NWTKDE
-397 ATWTDWGDEVKN
+397 ASIWTDWDNEVKR
-409 TTRTIALEKAIQ
+409 TSRTIALEKAIQ

-427 ELTINAKAN
+427 QLTINAAAN
-436 SLEDNAKAKGGQVAD
+436 TLEDNAKDKGGRASN
-451 QNVDVTGN
+451 QNVFVTDN
-459 KLVMTGVLIGGQPEK
+459 KLVMTGVLIGGQPTQ

-498 ATASAKGI
+498 ATAPAEGI
-506 NVPVKPKAS
+506 NVPVKPTAS

-525 NNNTS
+525 NNATT
-530 AKSIYVAVE
+530 KSIYVAVE

-553 MIPAGGKFYLIG
+553 MVPAGGKFYLIG
-565 KLDPTD
+565 KL
-571 GTTVGENPKNVDRVF
+571 NPEAATGVTGKDDNVNRVF

>member
-1 MQKIRNNNN
+1 
-10 INFKNVKTMNRM
+10 M

-71 GNTGTRMSDEAA
+71 GNTGTRMSADAA
-83 QQKNNFRGISNMKLL
+83 QQNSNFRGISNMKLL
-98 SFVEEPATG
+98 PFAEEPAAG
-107 KISTS
+107 KTSTS
-112 FIDLKQ
+112 LINLGV

-139 DVQIPIGTKHFVF
+139 DVEIPIGTKHFVF
-152 YGKATGTETTTS
+152 YGKATGTETTTT
-164 DANKLF
+164 DPDKLF
-170 DKGYLSNNLSGT
+170 EKGYLSNNLSGT
-182 TSGTP
+182 T

-192 TNFALQQINSTLD
+192 THFALQKINETLN
-205 LSIADGT
+205 LSVAT
-212 SGNNYDK
+212 SGTDK
-219 VMQALNNVSR
+219 SYNRVLKALQDVTG
-229 TKVGTTEWC
+229 TKVGPIEWKNISTT
-238 AITTPTADTKLD
+238 AADMKLN
-250 HAKKLWNA
+250 HAQKLWEA

-275 YLKSSAGVSALVA
+275 NLKTSAGVAAIGTS
-288 GEHATDDGEGLL
+288 ETPTEDGDGLL

-306 IDEALVLLDNAENF
+306 IDEALTTLGDDNTF
-320 PADLNLPDGAI
+320 PADFNLPDGAI
-331 SVECNRGTWSYKT
+331 AVTYDNTSGNWKYNT
-344 PVDMNGASINYANIT
+344 PVDMNGASINYAKIT

-379 TGLSDGKWPAKE
+379 TGLSDGKWPAKD

-459 KLVMTGVLIGGQPEK
+459 KLVMTGVLIGGQPTQ
-474 VEWNYEPKTGTT
+474 VEWNYEPKTTGAT

-498 ATASAKGI
+498 ATTATENGI
-506 NVPVKPKAS
+506 NVPVKPTAS

-525 NNNTS
+525 KHAST
-530 AKSIYVAVE
+530 KPIYVAVE
-539 LVNKTGIDFYGADG
+539 LVNKTGIDFYGFDG
-553 MIPAGGKFYLIG
+553 MIPADGKFYLIG

-571 GTTVGENPKNVDRVF
+571 ATTIGDNPKNVDRVF

-625 WQNGITFNV
+625 WQTGITFDV

>member
-1 MQKIRNNNN
+1 
-10 INFKNVKTMNRM
+10 MNRM

-71 GNTGTRMSDEAA
+71 GDTGTRMSAEAT
-83 QQKNNFRGISNMKLL
+83 QKSDFRGISNMVLL
-98 SFVEEPATG
+98 PFNANVTG
-107 KISTS
+107 TETSTS
-112 FIDLKQ
+112 FISLNQ

-127 SDYANQGRYIYR
+127 NTYANQGRYIYR
-139 DVQIPIGTKHFVF
+139 DVKIPIGTKHFVF

-192 TNFALQQINSTLD
+192 TNFALQKINETLNLST
-205 LSIADGT
+205 AEGT
-212 SGNNYDK
+212 TTGKYDK
-219 VMQALNNVSR
+219 VLKALQNVTD
-229 TKVGTTEWC
+229 TKVTVGATTIEWNN
-238 AITTPTADTKLD
+238 ITSATDMKLD
-250 HAKKLWNA
+250 HAKKLWEA
-258 FSKLKAGSAN
+258 FSTLKAGSAN
-268 SVRKTLE
+268 SVRKTLN
-275 YLKSSAGVSALVA
+275 YLKSSAGVGAL
-288 GEHATDDGEGLL
+288 GTGTATADGDGLL
-300 KTLVKN
+300 KTLVTK
-306 IDEALVLLDNAENF
+306 IDEALTTLGDDNDF
-320 PADLNLPDGAI
+320 PADFNLPDGAVGVNYDVT
-331 SVECNRGTWSYKT
+331 SKKWKFNSPEN
-344 PVDMNGASINYANIT
+344 MNINTINYANIT

-379 TGLSDGKWPAKE
+379 TGLSDGKWPAKD

-397 ATWTDWGDEVKN
+397 ATWTGWGDEVKN

-427 ELTINAKAN
+427 KLTIKAN
-436 SLEDNAKAKGGQVAD
+436 ASTLSDNAQAKGGQVAD
-451 QNVDVTGN
+451 QNVDVTN
-459 KLVMTGVLIGGQPEK
+459 KLVMTGVLIGGQPEQ
-474 VEWNYEPKTGTT
+474 VEWNYEPKTTGTT

-506 NVPVKPKAS
+506 DVLVGTAS

-525 NNNTS
+525 NNATT
-530 AKSIYVAVE
+530 KPIYVAVE

-553 MIPAGGKFYLIG
+553 MIPADGKFYLIG
-565 KLDPTD
+565 KLDPNNAA
-571 GTTVGENPKNVDRVF
+571 TVGENPKGVGRVF
-586 LKDYTTKANLTIK
+586 LKDYTTTANLTIK

-625 WQNGITFNV
+625 WQEGITFNV

>member
-1 MQKIRNNNN
+1 
-10 INFKNVKTMNRM
+10 MNRM

-71 GNTGTRMSDEAA
+71 GNTGTRMSADAA
-83 QQKNNFRGISNMKLL
+83 QQNSNFRGISNMKLL
-98 SFVEEPATG
+98 PFAEEPAVG
-107 KISTS
+107 KTSTS
-112 FIDLKQ
+112 LINLGV

-139 DVQIPIGTKHFVF
+139 DVEIPIGTKHFVF
-152 YGKATGTETTTS
+152 YGKATGTETTTT
-164 DANKLF
+164 DPDKLF
-170 DKGYLSNNLSGT
+170 EKGYLSNNLSGT
-182 TSGTP
+182 T

-192 TNFALQQINSTLD
+192 TNFALQKINETLD
-205 LSIADGT
+205 LNGAT
-212 SGNNYDK
+212 SGTDK
-219 VMQALNNVSR
+219 SYRKVLKALQDVTG
-229 TKVGTTEWC
+229 TKVTDGATTIEWNN
-238 AITTPTADTKLD
+238 ITTSATDMKLN
-250 HAKKLWNA
+250 HAEKLWDA
-258 FSKLKAGSAN
+258 FKTLKAGSAN
-268 SVRKTLE
+268 SVRITLE
-275 YLKSSAGVSALVA
+275 NLKKSAGVTTL
-288 GEHATDDGEGLL
+288 GATETPTADGDGLL

-306 IDEALVLLDNAENF
+306 IDVALTTLLGTDNTF
-320 PADLNLPDGAI
+320 PADFNLPDGAI
-331 SVECNRGTWSYKT
+331 AVTYDNTSGNWKYNT

-365 YFVSSPAKARDDAS
+365 YFVNSPAKARNDAS
-379 TGLSDGKWPAKE
+379 TGLTDGIWPEKNK
-391 EWTKDN
+391 WTKDE
-397 ATWTDWGDEVKN
+397 TGIWTGWGDEVKN

-427 ELTINAKAN
+427 ELTINAKTN
-436 SLEDNAKAKGGQVAD
+436 KLLDNAKANGGQVAD
-451 QNVDVTGN
+451 QNVDVTGD

-498 ATASAKGI
+498 ATASAEGI
-506 NVPVKPKAS
+506 NVPVKPTAS

-571 GTTVGENPKNVDRVF
+571 AATVGENPKNVDRVF

>member
-1 MQKIRNNNN
+1 
-10 INFKNVKTMNRM
+10 MNRM

-71 GNTGTRMSDEAA
+71 GNTGTRMSANAA
-83 QQKNNFRGISNMKLL
+83 QQNRNFRGISNMTLL
-98 SFVEEPATG
+98 PFTEEPATG

-182 TSGTP
+182 TSGTK

-192 TNFALQQINSTLD
+192 TKFALQKINETLD
-205 LSIADGT
+205 FSTATSGTDKSYNKVLKALQDVTDTKVTDGT
-212 SGNNYDK
+212 TTIEWNN
-219 VMQALNNVSR
+219 
-229 TKVGTTEWC
+229 
-238 AITTPTADTKLD
+238 ITTSATDMKLN
-250 HAKKLWNA
+250 HAKKLWEA
-258 FSKLKAGSAN
+258 FSTLKAGSAN
-268 SVRKTLE
+268 SVRKTLN
-275 YLKSSAGVSALVA
+275 YLKSSAGVSAL
-288 GEHATDDGEGLL
+288 GTGTATADGDGLL

-306 IDEALVLLDNAENF
+306 IDNALTTLGAANDF
-320 PADLNLPDGAI
+320 PADFNLPDGAVGVNYDGATKKWKFN
-331 SVECNRGTWSYKT
+331 SPEN
-344 PVDMNGASINYANIT
+344 MNVNTINYANIT

-379 TGLSDGKWPAKE
+379 TGLSDGKWPAKD

-459 KLVMTGVLIGGQPEK
+459 KLVMTGVLIGGQPTK

-498 ATASAKGI
+498 ATTSAEGI
-506 NVPVKPKAS
+506 NVPVKPTAS

-525 NNNTS
+525 NKATT
-530 AKSIYVAVE
+530 KPIYVAVE
-539 LVNKTGIDFYGADG
+539 LLNKTGIDFYGADG
-553 MIPAGGKFYLIG
+553 MIPNGGKFYLIG

-571 GTTVGENPKNVDRVF
+571 DTTVGENPNRVERVF
-586 LKDYTTKANLTIK
+586 LKDHTTKANLTIK

-625 WQNGITFNV
+625 WQNGITFDV

>member
-1 MQKIRNNNN
+1 
-10 INFKNVKTMNRM
+10 M

-71 GNTGTRMSDEAA
+71 GDTGTRMSANAA
-83 QQKNNFRGISNMKLL
+83 QQNRYFRGISNMTLL
-98 SFVEEPATG
+98 PFTEEPDTG

-152 YGKATGTETTTS
+152 YGKATDTETTTTTK
-164 DANKLF
+164 DNLF
-170 DKGYLSNNLSGT
+170 KFGYLSNNLTGT
-182 TSGTP
+182 TVNLDNTHFALQKINETLNLSVATSGTDESYNR
-187 VSLDN
+187 VLK
-192 TNFALQQINSTLD
+192 ALQDVT
-205 LSIADGT
+205 G
-212 SGNNYDK
+212 
-219 VMQALNNVSR
+219 
-229 TKVGTTEWC
+229 TKVGPIEWKNISTT
-238 AITTPTADTKLD
+238 AADMKLN
-250 HAKKLWNA
+250 HAQKLWEA

-275 YLKSSAGVSALVA
+275 NLKTSAGVAAL
-288 GEHATDDGEGLL
+288 GTSEMPTEDGDGLL

-306 IDEALVLLDNAENF
+306 IDEALTTLGDDNTF
-320 PADLNLPDGAI
+320 PADFNLPDGAI
-331 SVECNRGTWSYKT
+331 AVTYDNTSGNWKYNT
-344 PVDMNGASINYANIT
+344 PVDMHGASINYAKIT

-365 YFVSSPAKARDDAS
+365 YFVSSPARARDDAS
-379 TGLSDGKWPAKE
+379 TGLSDGKWPTNE
-391 EWTKDN
+391 DWTKDQ
-397 ATWTDWGDEVKN
+397 ATWTDWGNEVKN

-427 ELTINAKAN
+427 ELTITAKT
-436 SLEDNAKAKGGQVAD
+436 STLSDNAKAKGGQVAD
-451 QNVDVTGN
+451 QTVDVTGD
-459 KLVMTGVLIGGQPEK
+459 KLFMTGVLIGGQPEQ
-474 VEWNYEPKTGTT
+474 VGWNYEPKTGAK
-486 FDLTIY
+486 FDYTIY

-498 ATASAKGI
+498 ATAPAEGI
-506 NVPVKPKAS
+506 NVPVKPTAS

-525 NNNTS
+525 NNATTK
-530 AKSIYVAVE
+530 AIYVAVE
-539 LVNKTGIDFYGADG
+539 LVNNTGIDFYGADG
-553 MIPAGGKFYLIG
+553 MVPAGGKFYLIG
-565 KLDPTD
+565 KLDPEAT
-571 GTTVGENPKNVDRVF
+571 GVTGATTTVDRVF

-625 WQNGITFNV
+625 WQTGITFDV

>member
-1 MQKIRNNNN
+1 
-10 INFKNVKTMNRM
+10 MNRM

-71 GNTGTRMSDEAA
+71 GNTGTRMSADAA
-83 QQKNNFRGISNMKLL
+83 QQNSNFRGISNMKLL
-98 SFVEEPATG
+98 PFAEEPAVG
-107 KISTS
+107 KTSTS
-112 FIDLKQ
+112 LINLGV

-139 DVQIPIGTKHFVF
+139 DVEIPIGTKHFVF
-152 YGKATGTETTTS
+152 YGKATGTETTTT
-164 DANKLF
+164 DPDKLF
-170 DKGYLSNNLSGT
+170 EKGYLSNNLSGT
-182 TSGTP
+182 TGTT

-192 TNFALQQINSTLD
+192 TNFALQKINETLD
-205 LSIADGT
+205 LNGAT
-212 SGNNYDK
+212 SGTDK
-219 VMQALNNVSR
+219 SYRKVLKALQDVTG
-229 TKVGTTEWC
+229 TKVTDGATTIEWND
-238 AITTPTADTKLD
+238 ITTSATDMKLN
-250 HAKKLWNA
+250 HAEKLWDA
-258 FSKLKAGSAN
+258 FKTLKAGSAN
-268 SVRKTLE
+268 SVRITLE
-275 YLKSSAGVSALVA
+275 NLKKSAGVTTL
-288 GEHATDDGEGLL
+288 GATETPTADGDGLL

-306 IDEALVLLDNAENF
+306 IDVALTTLLGTDNTF
-320 PADLNLPDGAI
+320 PADFNLPDGAI
-331 SVECNRGTWSYKT
+331 AVTYDNTSGNWKYNT

-365 YFVSSPAKARDDAS
+365 YFVNSPAKARNDAS
-379 TGLSDGKWPAKE
+379 TGLTDGIWPEKDK
-391 EWTKDN
+391 WTKDE
-397 ATWTDWGDEVKN
+397 TGIWTGWGDEVKN

-427 ELTINAKAN
+427 ELTINAKTN
-436 SLEDNAKAKGGQVAD
+436 KLLDNAKANGGQVAD
-451 QNVDVTGN
+451 QNVDVTGD
-459 KLVMTGVLIGGQPEK
+459 KLVMTGVLIGGQPTK

-498 ATASAKGI
+498 ATTSAEGI
-506 NVPVKPKAS
+506 NVPVKPTAS
-515 TPNYTLVLDN
+515 THNYTLVLDN

-571 GTTVGENPKNVDRVF
+571 AATVGENPKNVDRVF

>member
-1 MQKIRNNNN
+1 
-10 INFKNVKTMNRM
+10 MNRM

-71 GNTGTRMSDEAA
+71 GDTGTRMSADAT
-83 QQKNNFRGISNMKLL
+83 QQNSNFRGISNMVLL
-98 SFVEEPATG
+98 PFNANVTG
-107 KISTS
+107 TETSTS
-112 FIDLKQ
+112 FISLNQ

-127 SDYANQGRYIYR
+127 AGKGRYIYR
-139 DVQIPIGTKHFVF
+139 DVEIPIGTKHFVF
-152 YGKATGTETTTS
+152 YGKATGTETTTT
-164 DANKLF
+164 ATPNNLF
-170 DKGYLSNNLSGT
+170 EKGYLSNSLSGT
-182 TSGTP
+182 T
-187 VSLDN
+187 VNLNN
-192 TNFALQQINSTLD
+192 TNFALQKINGSLNLST
-205 LSIADGT
+205 ATGT
-212 SGNNYDK
+212 TTENYDK
-219 VMQALNNVSR
+219 VLKALQDVTN
-229 TKVGTTEWC
+229 TTVGSIEWKN
-238 AITTPTADTKLD
+238 ITTSTTDMKLN
-250 HAKKLWNA
+250 HAQKLWKA
-258 FSKLKAGSAN
+258 FSALKAGSAN
-268 SVRKTLE
+268 SVRTTLNHLKT
-275 YLKSSAGVSALVA
+275 SAGVSAPGTSA
-288 GEHATDDGEGLL
+288 ATEDGDGLL

-306 IDEALVLLDNAENF
+306 IDEALTTLLGTDNTF
-320 PADLNLPDGAI
+320 PSDFNLPDGAI
-331 SVECNRGTWSYKT
+331 AVTYDNTSGKWKYNT

-365 YFVSSPAKARDDAS
+365 YFVSTPAKAKDAAS
-379 TGLSDGKWPAKE
+379 TGLSDEMWPTKEKWTVDE
-391 EWTKDN
+391 TGIWTGWD
-397 ATWTDWGDEVKN
+397 DEVKN

-427 ELTINAKAN
+427 KLTIKAN
-436 SLEDNAKAKGGQVAD
+436 ASTLSDNAQAKGGQVAD
-451 QNVDVTGN
+451 QNVDVTN

-474 VEWNYEPKTGTT
+474 VEWNYEPKTGSA

-498 ATASAKGI
+498 ATAATEGI
-506 NVPVKPKAS
+506 NVPVGSVS

-525 NNNTS
+525 NNNAST
-530 AKSIYVAVE
+530 KSIYVAVE
-539 LVNKTGIDFYGADG
+539 LINKTGIDFYGADG
-553 MIPAGGKFYLIG
+553 MIPADGKFYLVG
-565 KLDPTD
+565 KLDPT
-571 GTTVGENPKNVDRVF
+571 TAPTSSNPNSVDRVF
-586 LKDYTTKANLTIK
+586 LKDYTTTANLTIK

-625 WQNGITFNV
+625 WQEGITFNV

>member
-1 MQKIRNNNN
+1 
-10 INFKNVKTMNRM
+10 MNRM

-71 GNTGTRMSDEAA
+71 GNTGTRMSADAA
-83 QQKNNFRGISNMKLL
+83 QQNSNFRGISNMKLL
-98 SFVEEPATG
+98 PFAEEPVVG
-107 KISTS
+107 KTSTS
-112 FIDLKQ
+112 LINLGV

-139 DVQIPIGTKHFVF
+139 DVEIPIGTKHFVF
-152 YGKATGTETTTS
+152 YGKATGTETTTT
-164 DANKLF
+164 DPDKLF
-170 DKGYLSNNLSGT
+170 EKGYLSNNLSGT
-182 TSGTP
+182 TGTT

-192 TNFALQQINSTLD
+192 TNFALQKINETLD
-205 LSIADGT
+205 LNGAT
-212 SGNNYDK
+212 SGTDK
-219 VMQALNNVSR
+219 SYRKVLKALQDVTG
-229 TKVGTTEWC
+229 TKVTDGATTIEWNN
-238 AITTPTADTKLD
+238 ITTSATDMKLN
-250 HAKKLWNA
+250 HAEKLWDA
-258 FSKLKAGSAN
+258 FKTLKAGSAN
-268 SVRKTLE
+268 SVRITLE
-275 YLKSSAGVSALVA
+275 NLKKSAGVTTL
-288 GEHATDDGEGLL
+288 GATETPTADGDGLL

-306 IDEALVLLDNAENF
+306 IDVALTTLLGTDNTF
-320 PADLNLPDGAI
+320 PADFNLPDGAI
-331 SVECNRGTWSYKT
+331 AVTYDNTSGNWKYNT

-365 YFVSSPAKARDDAS
+365 YFVNSPAKARNDAS
-379 TGLSDGKWPAKE
+379 TGLTDGIWPEKDK
-391 EWTKDN
+391 WTKDE
-397 ATWTDWGDEVKN
+397 TGIWTGWGDEVKN

-427 ELTINAKAN
+427 ELTINAKTN
-436 SLEDNAKAKGGQVAD
+436 KLLDNAKANGSQVAD
-451 QNVDVTGN
+451 QNVDVTGD

-498 ATASAKGI
+498 ATASAEGI
-506 NVPVKPKAS
+506 NVPVKPTAS

-571 GTTVGENPKNVDRVF
+571 AATVGENPKNVDRVF